1 MSLIGTLNVSKSA
14 LAVTQAAIQTTG
26 NNIANAGNA
35 DYTRQ
40 VARQDAARD
49 RQLRPGVFIGTGVNL
64 TSIQRQIDEALEA
77 RIRASIADDE
87 AASVAE
93 QWIGRIEAVF
103 NELTDQDLSTQ
114 LSAFFN
120 AWSNLANQP
129 HDIGLRQVVLQSGQ
143 SVAGWFQ
150 SVRTQLGQ
158 LRLDAGDRLTALTG
172 EVDTLATRIADLNG
186 QIVKAEAGGTGQSN
200 GLRDQRDALL
210 KQLASMVDVR
220 THERDAGVID
230 VFVGSEPLVIGTTSR
245 GATLRQEAVDG
256 TVTAIPVFR
265 STGGSMRLDGK
276 GQLGALDRIRRQIDE
291 TIDAVDHLAGSL
303 IFELNK
309 LHAAG
314 QGLEGFA
321 AVSATRI
328 VADPSAALN
337 TPGADL
343 DFKPVNG
350 SFVVHVRDKTTGLLS
365 STLVEV
371 DLDGLDGDDTTLDAL
386 AAALDAIDDIS
397 ANVSGG
403 RLSLSADSD
412 AVEIRFSQ
420 DSSGVLAALG
430 INGFFD
436 GTDARDIAVNA
447 TLRAR
452 PQLIAAARNGQ
463 PGDNQTAR
471 AIAALETT
479 PLASL
484 SGQSLKG
491 SYEQVINTLASESA
505 TAKGDSAAS
514 RAVRET
520 LQAQRESLSG
530 VSLDEE
536 AINLMKYQRAY
547 QGAARV
553 VAAIDELMQT
563 LLSLV

>member
-1 MSLIGTLNVSKSA
+1 MSLFGTLNVSKSA
-14 LAVTQAAIQTTG
+14 LAFTQAAIQTTG

-40 VARQDAARD
+40 VARQEATRD
-49 RQLRPGVFIGTGVNL
+49 RQLRPGVFVGTGVNL
-64 TSIQRQIDEALEA
+64 TGIQRQIDEALES
-77 RIRASIADDE
+77 RIRAAIADDE

-103 NELTDQDLSTQ
+103 NELTDQDLSSQ

-129 HDIGLRQVVLQSGQ
+129 QDLGLRQVVLQTGQ

-158 LRLDAGDRLTALTG
+158 LRNDVADRLTALTG
-172 EVDTLATRIADLNG
+172 DVDTLASRIADLNG
-186 QIVKAEAGGTGQSN
+186 QIVKAEAGGTGQAN

-210 KQLASMVDVR
+210 KQLASMVDIR
-220 THERDAGVID
+220 TSERDAGVVD

-245 GATLRQEAVDG
+245 GAALRQEAVDG
-256 TVTAIPVFR
+256 TVTAVPIFR

-276 GQLGALDRIRRQIDE
+276 GQLGALDEVRARIDE
-291 TIDAVDHLAGSL
+291 TIGVVDQLAGSL

-309 LHAAG
+309 LHSAG
-314 QGLEGFA
+314 QGMEGFA
-321 AVSATRI
+321 SVSATRV
-328 VADPSAALN
+328 VADPDAVLTS
-337 TPGADL
+337 PGADL
-343 DFKPVNG
+343 PFKPVNG

-365 STLVEV
+365 STLIEV
-371 DLDGLDGDDTTLDAL
+371 DLDGLDGDDATLNSL
-386 AAALDAIDDIS
+386 AAAIDAIDNVS
-397 ANVSGG
+397 ATVSGG
-403 RLSLSADSD
+403 RLTLNADSD

-420 DSSGVLAALG
+420 DSSGALAALG
-430 INGFFD
+430 INGFFE
-436 GTDARDIAVNA
+436 GRDARDIAVHA
-447 TLRAR
+447 ALRAR

-463 PGDNQTAR
+463 PGDNQAAR
-471 AIAALETT
+471 AIAAMETT
-479 PLASL
+479 PLGSL
-484 SGQSLKG
+484 SGQSLKAG
-491 SYEQVINTLASESA
+491 YESMINTLASKAATARGESA
-505 TAKGDSAAS
+505 SS

-520 LQAQRESLSG
+520 LEAQREALSG

-563 LLSLV
+563 LLAMV

>member
-1 MSLIGTLNVSKSA
+1 MSLLGTLNVSKSA

-49 RQLRPGVFIGTGVNL
+49 RQLRPGVFVGTGVNL
-64 TSIQRQIDEALEA
+64 TGIQRQIDEALEA

-87 AASVAE
+87 GAAVAE

-103 NELTDQDLSTQ
+103 NELTDKDLSTR

-129 HDIGLRQVVLQSGQ
+129 QDPGLRQVVLQDGQ
-143 SVAGWFQ
+143 AVAGWFQ

-158 LRLDAGDRLTALTG
+158 LRDDVADRLAALVG
-172 EVDTLATRIADLNG
+172 DVDGLASRIADLNG
-186 QIVKAEAGGTGQSN
+186 QVVKAEAGGTGQAN

-210 KQLASMVDVR
+210 RQLSAMVDIRVS
-220 THERDAGVID
+220 ERDAGVVD
-230 VFVGSEPLVIGTTSR
+230 VFVGSEPLVVGTTSR
-245 GATLRQEAVDG
+245 GAALRQETVDG
-256 TVTAIPVFR
+256 TVTAIPIFR

-276 GQLGALDRIRRQIDE
+276 GQLGALDQVRQQTDE
-291 TIDAVDHLAGSL
+291 TIATVDQLAGSL

-314 QGLEGFA
+314 QGMEGFA
-321 AVSATRI
+321 SVSAARI
-328 VADPSAALN
+328 VADADVVLTAPE
-337 TPGADL
+337 ADL
-343 DFKPVNG
+343 PFQPVNG

-365 STLVEV
+365 STLIEV
-371 DLDGLDGDDTTLDAL
+371 DLDGLDGDDATLNSL
-386 AAALDAIDDIS
+386 ANALDAIDNIS
-397 ANVSGG
+397 ADVSGG
-403 RLSLSADSD
+403 RLTLSTDSD

-436 GTDARDIAVNA
+436 GTDARDIAVNP
-447 TLRAR
+447 TLQAR
-452 PQLIAAARNGQ
+452 PRLIAAARNRQ

-471 AIAALETT
+471 AIAAMETT
-479 PLASL
+479 TLASL
-484 SGQSLKG
+484 AGQTLKG
-491 SYEQVINTLASESA
+491 SYEAMINTLASRAA
-505 TAKGDSAAS
+505 TASGDRAAS

-520 LQAQRESLSG
+520 LEAQREALSG

-563 LLSLV
+563 LLGLV

>member
-1 MSLIGTLNVSKSA
+1 MSLFGTLNVSKSA
-14 LAVTQAAIQTTG
+14 LAVTQVAIQTTG

-103 NELTDQDLSTQ
+103 NELTDQDLSSQ

-120 AWSNLANQP
+120 SWSNLANQP
-129 HDIGLRQVVLQSGQ
+129 QDVGLRQVVLQSGQ

-158 LRLDAGDRLTALTG
+158 LRNDVADRLTALAG
-172 EVDTLATRIADLNG
+172 DVDTLATRIADLNG
-186 QIVKAEAGGTGQSN
+186 QVVKAEAGGTGQAN

-210 KQLASMVDVR
+210 KQLSSMVDIR
-220 THERDAGVID
+220 TSERDAGVID
-230 VFVGSEPLVIGTTSR
+230 VFVGSEPLVVGTTSR

-256 TVTAIPVFR
+256 TVTAIPIFR

-276 GQLGALDRIRRQIDE
+276 GQLGALDQVRQQIDE
-291 TIDAVDHLAGSL
+291 TIDTVDRLAGSL

-309 LHAAG
+309 LHASG
-314 QGLEGFA
+314 QGTEGFA
-321 AVSATRI
+321 SVSATRI
-328 VADPSAALN
+328 VADPTVALN
-337 TPGADL
+337 APETDL
-343 DFKPVNG
+343 PFKPVNG

-365 STLVEV
+365 STLIEV
-371 DLDGLDGDDTTLDAL
+371 DLDGLDGDDTTLNSL
-386 AAALDAIDDIS
+386 AAALDAIDDVS
-397 ANVSGG
+397 ANASGG
-403 RLSLSADSD
+403 RLNLSADSD

-436 GTDARDIAVNA
+436 GKDARDIAVNA

-471 AIAALETT
+471 AIAAMETQA
-479 PLASL
+479 LGSL
-484 SGQSLKG
+484 SGQTLKSG
-491 SYEQVINTLASESA
+491 YQSMINTLASKAA
-505 TAKGDSAAS
+505 TAKGESASS

-520 LQAQRESLSG
+520 LQAQREALSG